1 MTNSS
6 CKDCNSEDPF
16 ISAEKQIEEE
26 EKKEKLIEKYT
37 KNNIMNIMIGKRR
50 KLKKQQKY
58 ATI

>member
-37 KNNIMNIMIGKRR
+37 KKQHNEYNDWENNSGDGPD
-50 KLKKQQKY
+50 L
-58 ATI
+58 

>member
-26 EKKEKLIEKYT
+26 KRKEKLIEEYT
-37 KNNIMNIMIGKRR
+37 K
-50 KLKKQQKY
+50 KQHNEYNDWEK
-58 ATI
+58 